1 MSYFVACLS
10 HDESIHMAEGA
21 GYRVFLSLE
30 IGEYVNIE
38 EDEDFS
44 QWDSPPALAILQR
57 DIEHVDPTKVKLFF
71 LPVMEEDHYSVYC
84 INFIHDRIDVLDSSP
99 EDHTI
104 YHNVLGDR
112 IIRRLNLLFQL
123 ATDYRVKQFTRFK
136 RPIIDVCMHSHENDC
151 GFFAIKFMELWNG
164 ESFHVP
170 ILTANGR
177 LYRSEL
183 LFYGLYHPL
192 DTIKKL
198 TAGLEAYKPRL

>member
-1 MSYFVACLS
+1 M
-10 HDESIHMAEGA
+10 
-21 GYRVFLSLE
+21 
-30 IGEYVNIE
+30 
-38 EDEDFS
+38 
-44 QWDSPPALAILQR
+44 Q
-57 DIEHVDPTKVKLFF
+57 FF

-84 INFIHDRIDVLDSSP
+84 INFIHDRIDVLDSIP

-136 RPIIDVCMHSHENDC
+136 HPIIDICMHSHENDC

-170 ILTANGR
+170 ILTVR
-177 LYRSEL
+177 LTIFTKYPWVYFSSNILSPDFVFHEFKRRQTDVCI
-183 LFYGLYHPL
+183 GLSSYSTAS
-192 DTIKKL
+192 TIH
-198 TAGLEAYKPRL
+198 